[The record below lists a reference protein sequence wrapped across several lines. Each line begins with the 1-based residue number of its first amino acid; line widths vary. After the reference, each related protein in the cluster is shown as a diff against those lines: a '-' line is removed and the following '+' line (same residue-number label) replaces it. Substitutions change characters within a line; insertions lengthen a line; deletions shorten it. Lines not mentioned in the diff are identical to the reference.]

1 MAFDVDGR
9 ERSALPVGG
18 SEHFTLARLD
28 PGVRDVGTY
37 VGWAGRWTHA
47 AHAAGSVVNA
57 ASRLPVLGSLL
68 RSGAERA
75 TSTATGVGPSAP
87 ARASSTT
94 VVVARTRD
102 GVGRLLSTAQ
112 VEGPSP
118 YDLTAELLA
127 WGAAMLVTGHA
138 LGPGVLGP
146 VDAFGFD
153 ALERGCAALGLRRVD
168 PATPTATTHA

>member
-1 MAFDVDGR
+1 
-9 ERSALPVGG
+9 
-18 SEHFTLARLD
+18 
-28 PGVRDVGTY
+28 
-37 VGWAGRWTHA
+37 
-47 AHAAGSVVNA
+47 
-57 ASRLPVLGSLL
+57 
-68 RSGAERA
+68 
-75 TSTATGVGPSAP
+75 
-87 ARASSTT
+87 
-94 VVVARTRD
+94 VARTRD

-153 ALERGCAALGLRRVD
+153 ALERGCADLGLRRVD